1 VEELVRVINSVC
13 DALREEEM
21 LRGKEEDACARTLR
35 LERYMSPNFFGLFV
49 EKEKESLLKRL
60 SADLCQGAELRTNI
74 RSFNYLVLPWK
85 PVLGI
90 RIPMFLDLPDPDPLV
105 REVWIR
111 IRLRIRIL
119 PFSNKGVERTDIM
132 PAK

>member
-74 RSFNYLVLPWK
+74 HLLIIWYYRGNQCWGSGSACFWTS
-85 PVLGI
+85 
-90 RIPMFLDLPDPDPLV
+90 
-105 REVWIR
+105 
-111 IRLRIRIL
+111 RIRIH
-119 PFSNKGVERTDIM
+119 
-132 PAK
+132 